1 MAIFYSLLMS
11 TDIVTKIGDIGNLLE
26 VPDWSVDGVP
36 CKHTGFHKIMHRWW
50 IYIQM
55 PGVML
60 PSIS

>member
-1 MAIFYSLLMS
+1 MS

-36 CKHTGFHKIMHRWW
+36 CKHTGFHKVMHRWW